1 MRTCVLLGGIAAILA
16 SDVSPQAPAAA
27 RAETYD
33 LRGPA
38 PQKGMAFNSQTTF
51 IIRNADTVI
60 GVMGQTLQTKMTLK
74 MVSDEDNKVLEVD
87 GRTVTKS
94 QAFIRKERAI
104 ITSDFGGGMEITEP
118 TQLEGQ
124 TIISE
129 RIGDGKWRHKLL
141 DNQPTPKQKKE
152 LDNRLGI
159 ENDDALYPEGKVPP
173 GHEWEVP
180 ATALRRLFGNAF
192 TELNGKIKQKF
203 LRIEQVDGDQCAVIE
218 SRGRIRGKMKNE
230 DGEPTIDVDMDLQA
244 TAWRSLATGLEV
256 KGTFSGTIHLKG
268 KQKVDDAELEIE
280 MKGPFRGESQSRWL
294 NGRP

>member
-1 MRTCVLLGGIAAILA
+1 MRTCMLLGGIVTILA
-16 SDVSPQAPAAA
+16 SGVSPPAPAAA

-51 IIRNADTVI
+51 TIRNADTVI
-60 GVMGQTLQTKMTLK
+60 SAMGQTLQTKMTLK
-74 MVSDEDNKVLEVD
+74 MISDEDNKVLEVN

-94 QAFIRKERAI
+94 QAFIRKERAV

-124 TIISE
+124 TVISE
-129 RIGDGKWRHKLL
+129 RIGEGKWRHKLL
-141 DNQPTPKQKKE
+141 DNQPTDKQKKE
-152 LDNRLGI
+152 LDNRIGI
-159 ENDDALYPEGKVPP
+159 ENDDDLYPEGKVAP

-180 ATALRRLFGNAF
+180 ATALRRLFANSF

-203 LRIEQVDGDQCAVIE
+203 LRVEELDGDKCAVIE
-218 SRGRIRGKMKNE
+218 AHGRIRGKMKNE
-230 DGEPTIDVDMDLQA
+230 DGEPTIDVNMELQV
-244 TAWRSLATGLEV
+244 TVWRSLATGLEV

-280 MKGPFRGESQSRWL
+280 MKGPFSGESKNRWL
-294 NGRP
+294 SSRP